1 MKTPIAEFV
10 RGLPKAELHVH
21 IEGTLEPELAF
32 QLAAKHGVR
41 LPYATVADLR
51 RAYQFSDLQSFL
63 DIYYA
68 GADVLRDE
76 DDFYLLTRAYAG
88 KAHSQ
93 GVVHVE
99 IFFDP
104 QTHTARG
111 VAFDTVLSGVRRALL
126 EAEREHGM
134 TFRLIPCILRHLS
147 ASDAMSMLAEVLPH
161 RDVIAAIGLDSSESG
176 HPPAKF
182 REVFARAR
190 QAGLP
195 AVAHAGEEGPP
206 AYIHEALDALEV
218 RRIDHGVRCEE
229 DAELM
234 ERLARERVPL
244 TMCPLSNVKLRVFDR
259 LESHNMRRLLERGLC
274 VTVNSDD
281 PAYFGGYLLENYLAV
296 HEALGLTREQLV
308 LLARNSIEASFLE
321 PDLKRRW
328 QEVIDAY
335 ARGGSRPRPL

>member
-1 MKTPIAEFV
+1 MKATLTEFI

-41 LPYATVADLR
+41 LPYATVDDLR

-76 DDFYLLTRAYAG
+76 DDFYLLTRAYLG
-88 KAHSQ
+88 RAHSQ

-104 QTHTARG
+104 QTHSARG
-111 VAFDTVLSGVRRALL
+111 VPFDTVLNGMRRALL
-126 EAEREHGM
+126 EFEREQGM
-134 TFRLIPCILRHLS
+134 TFRLIPCVLRHLS
-147 ASDAMSMLAEVLPH
+147 APDAMSMLAEALAH
-161 RDVIAAIGLDSSESG
+161 RDAIAAIGLDSSESG
-176 HPPAKF
+176 HPPTKF
-182 REVFARAR
+182 REVFARAAE
-190 QAGLP
+190 AGLS

-206 AYIHEALDALEV
+206 AYISEALDVLKV

-229 DAELM
+229 DEELM
-234 ERLARERVPL
+234 ARLARERVPL

-259 LESHNMRRLLERGLC
+259 LEAHNMRRLLERGLC

-296 HEALGLTREQLV
+296 QEALELTREQLV

-321 PDLKRRW
+321 PGSKRSW
-328 QEVIDAY
+328 QKAIDGYVAI
-335 ARGGSRPRPL
+335 S

>member
-1 MKTPIAEFV
+1 MTEFL

-41 LPYATVADLR
+41 LPHATVDDLR

-68 GADVLRDE
+68 GAEVLRDE
-76 DDFYLLTRAYAG
+76 DDFYLLTQAYLG

-99 IFFDP
+99 IFCDP
-104 QTHTARG
+104 QTHAARG
-111 VAFDTVLSGVRRALL
+111 VRFDIVLGGMRRALL
-126 EAEREHGM
+126 EAERDRGI
-134 TFRLIPCILRHLS
+134 TFRVIPCILRHMS
-147 ASDAMSMLAEVLPH
+147 ESDAMSMLADVLPY
-161 RDVIAAIGLDSSESG
+161 RNEIAAIGLDSSECG
-176 HPPAKF
+176 NPPTKF

-206 AYIHEALDALEV
+206 AYIREALDVLEV
-218 RRIDHGVRCEE
+218 QRIDHGVRCDE
-229 DAELM
+229 DEGLM
-234 ERLARERVPL
+234 ERLVRDRVPL

-259 LESHNMRRLLERGLC
+259 LDSHNLKHLLERGLC

-296 HEALGLTREQLV
+296 QEALVLTREQLT
-308 LLARNSIEASFLE
+308 LLARNSIEASFLAPAE
-321 PDLKRRW
+321 KRRW
-328 QEVIDAY
+328 LEAIDTY
-335 ARGGSRPRPL
+335 TTPIPTS